1 MTDHPTPG
9 AVLDYWIGPA
19 THDHFAADRLHKR
32 WFIKSA
38 ETDTFIR
45 EQFGA
50 LLIALNDGLAETWFE
65 AGPRPA
71 LAAIIVLDQFSR
83 NIYRGTPQA
92 FAYDGLA
99 LKLAKASLERG
110 DASQLTEV
118 ETSFLLLPL
127 EHSES
132 AADQQTCVAAFESLE
147 RSSRPAFRPLISN
160 SRGYAERH
168 QKVITQFGRFPHRNK
183 ILGRENTTAEEEYL
197 SQPGSGF

>member
-1 MTDHPTPG
+1 MTSHPTPG

-19 THDHFAADRLHKR
+19 THDHLAANRLHKR

-38 ETDTFIR
+38 ETDTFIKQ
-45 EQFGA
+45 QFGA
-50 LLIALNDGLAETWFE
+50 LLLALNDGLAETWFA
-65 AGPRPA
+65 AGARPA

-83 NIYRGTPQA
+83 NIYRGKSQA

-132 AADQQTCVAAFESLE
+132 AADQQACVTAFKALE
-147 RSSRPAFRPLISN
+147 QASRPAFRPLISN
-160 SRGYAERH
+160 SRDYAQRH
-168 QKVITQFGRFPHRNK
+168 QKVIAQFGRFPHRNK
-183 ILGRENTTAEEEYL
+183 ILGRDNTAAETDYL
-197 SQPGSGF
+197 SQPGAGF

>member
-1 MTDHPTPG
+1 MTHPLTPG

-19 THDHFAADRLHKR
+19 THDHIAADRLHKR

-83 NIYRGTPQA
+83 NIYRGEPQA

-132 AADQQTCVAAFESLE
+132 AADQQACVSAFEALE
-147 RSSRPAFRPLISN
+147 RASRPAFRPLIRN
-160 SRGYAERH
+160 SSDYARQH

-183 ILGRENTTAEEEYL
+183 ILGRDNTAAETEYL
-197 SQPGSGF
+197 NQPGAGF